1 MAHALNSIPL
11 LHWSRTWQECGQ
23 CQPQLRL
30 SMLDE
35 ILCFPPP
42 QWNKYLRRNSTYQ
55 TLKFNSS
62 TRSQQIQIQPIRKK
76 PLNLSRVVFSS
87 PTPPKN
93 SSTASTLQHLIM
105 PMCQVLCHKTWS
117 VPFFSCHINR
127 RTMFNSIIAQK
138 DKDGHYSIL
147 KSFLSNLLTARIEGA
162 WCFYLSLWSHSCK
175 IPNISWRFSHIIN
188 RVLLRHWY

>member
-42 QWNKYLRRNSTYQ
+42 HWNKYLRRNSTYQ

-62 TRSQQIQIQPIRKK
+62 TRSQQIQIQPICKK

-93 SSTASTLQHLIM
+93 SSTASTLQHLLC
-105 PMCQVLCHKTWS
+105 PCVRYYATKLDLCH
-117 VPFFSCHINR
+117 FSPA
-127 RTMFNSIIAQK
+127 TSIEELC
-138 DKDGHYSIL
+138 SIPL
-147 KSFLSNLLTARIEGA
+147 
-162 WCFYLSLWSHSCK
+162 
-175 IPNISWRFSHIIN
+175 
-188 RVLLRHWY
+188 LLRKTKMGTIAFSNHFSPTCLLPELRGHDAST